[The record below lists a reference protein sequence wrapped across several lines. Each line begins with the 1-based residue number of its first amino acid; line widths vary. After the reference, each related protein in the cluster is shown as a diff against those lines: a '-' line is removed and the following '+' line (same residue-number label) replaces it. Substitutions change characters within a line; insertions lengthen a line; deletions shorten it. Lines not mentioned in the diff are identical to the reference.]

1 MRFEGAVKRI
11 GLLTLPLLLL
21 THPITGEERSA
32 AAEQKMD
39 APCIAALASA
49 HEETEPLDVPIPS
62 LGIDPSILAPARE
75 TAIVL
80 ATPAEAVSAP
90 PPAPEEP
97 KRVWAWVISGTAVL
111 GSAANSFT
119 DGPNER
125 FHFTNKNGFGSL
137 RFAGGADLVSH
148 FVDYNIVAKEFTI
161 IYAKLGYSE
170 PHARIL
176 ASSVTWFTSLVTEIG
191 DGRGHYGFNYEDV
204 VAGTLGIGVAA
215 LISANDANDL
225 VGFRIGYLYPKANLC
240 CPGVG
245 RGRTYSNEIYTGDL
259 KIVGLARRL
268 HFNAGPAR
276 YLYFSVTYGTKG
288 YPEAYVP
295 LREKQV
301 GFEIGIN
308 FGQIVRDLGLPED
321 SWVGIATYL
330 FLDNFRIIYTQIG
343 FYYDINHG
351 RWHGPGV
358 GNQYGF
364 P

>member
-1 MRFEGAVKRI
+1 MPFSGAVKRI
-11 GLLTLPLLLL
+11 GLLALPVLLL
-21 THPITGEERSA
+21 TRPAAGEEVSIPVDQDM
-32 AAEQKMD
+32 ES
-39 APCIAALASA
+39 PC
-49 HEETEPLDVPIPS
+49 TEANEPTPVGTGLESPAPS
-62 LGIDPSILAPARE
+62 LGIDRSFLAPAHE
-75 TAIVL
+75 PEIVL
-80 ATPAEAVSAP
+80 ATPTEAALAS
-90 PPAPEEP
+90 PETQKEP
-97 KRVWAWVISGTAVL
+97 QRRWAWLISSLAIV

-125 FHFTNKNGFGSL
+125 FHFTNKNGFGSF

-161 IYAKLGYSE
+161 IYAKLGYTDAQS
-170 PHARIL
+170 RIL
-176 ASSVTWFTSLVTEIG
+176 ASSVTWFTSFVTEIG

-204 VAGTLGIGVAA
+204 VAGTLGIGAAA
-215 LISANDANDL
+215 LISATGSNDL
-225 VGFRIGYLYPKANLC
+225 VGFRIGYLFPKANLC

-301 GFEIGIN
+301 GFELGIN

-321 SWVGIATYL
+321 SWIGIGTYL

-358 GNQYGF
+358 GNQHGF
-364 P
+364 